1 MPDRPEG
8 DHRRIRTRTPLRSFR
23 ALILVALVVFAA
35 PVALAQAAPATKKRG
50 SSRPTVSGF
59 SFSPSTFAAGQ
70 MLSATRARRVTTIR
84 YRLSKRATVTIK
96 IARKLAG
103 RRSGR
108 RCVKS
113 TGKLR
118 SRPACTRYVAAGTLV
133 RPNQAAGQRAHAFSG
148 RIRGRALASGAY
160 RATIRAT
167 DKDHHKSRAKTARFT
182 IGSLQQQNNGSV
194 PTPVTPGPPGAQR
207 RNIRPCS
214 VTLPS
219 VAAVQSAVASAAAG
233 SVVCLAP
240 GTYGKLSLSGR
251 PAGEVVIQPAGT
263 ATIAGASLAGSHLT
277 LEGFNVVGDEVTV
290 QPGTDH
296 MTVQFNRISGG
307 YFGVQAG
314 PTTTTTVNDV
324 TIRGNQF
331 VGNYGED
338 AIRLNRYHDGDGD
351 GIGALIEGNDIT
363 GVVEDGAH
371 NDCLQT
377 VWVGDHLVFRRN
389 WLHANNCQGFFVKD
403 QASPIDT
410 IVVEDNLI
418 VDHNLPCQPAS
429 LCPTWV
435 LSPVQVF
442 GPLTS
447 LRFANNTVW
456 TPFRSGAVYMREG
469 SFGSFQFVDNVT
481 YNVQAPD
488 GATPFASYTAS
499 NNVTCGRGGSWPA
512 TGLTMACSLPFPNPA
527 TDDYRLGGGRGVT
540 WAPAEQHYGP

>member
-8 DHRRIRTRTPLRSFR
+8 DHRRSRSRASARGLR
-23 ALILVALVVFAA
+23 ALLLAAVLVLAA
-35 PVALAQAAPATKKRG
+35 PVALAEAAPATARS
-50 SSRPTVSGF
+50 SSRPSVSGF
-59 SFSPSTFAAGQ
+59 SFSPSTFPVGQ
-70 MLSATRARRVTTIR
+70 RLSATRAKSVTTIH
-84 YRLSKRATVTIK
+84 YRLSQRATVTIK
-96 IARKLAG
+96 FARKLTG
-103 RRSGR
+103 RRSGG
-108 RCVKS
+108 RCVKP
-113 TGKLR
+113 TTKLR
-118 SRPACTRYVAAGTLV
+118 SRRACSRFVAAGTLV
-133 RPNQAAGQRAHAFSG
+133 RAHQAAGQRAVAFSG
-148 RIRGRALASGAY
+148 RIGGRALAPGVY

-167 DKDHHKSRAKTARFT
+167 NSRHRKSRAKTARFT
-182 IGSLQQQNNGSV
+182 IGSAQQQNSGTP
-194 PTPVTPGPPGAQR
+194 PTPVAPTTPGAQR
-207 RNIRPCS
+207 RSIRPCS

-219 VAAVQSAVASAAAG
+219 VAAVQSAVTSAAAG
-233 SVVCLAP
+233 SVICLAP
-240 GTYGKLSLSGR
+240 GTYGKLSLSGH

-263 ATIAGASLAGSHLT
+263 ATIAGASLTGSHLT
-277 LEGFNVVGDEVTV
+277 LEGFNVAGDEVTV

-469 SFGSFQFVDNVT
+469 SFGSFQFVNNVT

-488 GATPFASYTAS
+488 GATPFANYTAS

-512 TGLTMACSLPFPNPA
+512 TGLTTACSLPFPNPA

>member
-8 DHRRIRTRTPLRSFR
+8 DHRRIRPRAPLRGFR
-23 ALILVALVVFAA
+23 VLILTALVVFAA
-35 PVALAQAAPATKKRG
+35 PVALAQAAPATKTRASG
-50 SSRPTVSGF
+50 RPTVSGF
-59 SFSPSTFAAGQ
+59 SFSPSTFPVGQ
-70 MLSATRARRVTTIR
+70 MLSAKRARSVTTIR
-84 YRLSKRATVTIK
+84 YRLSERATVTIK
-96 IARKLAG
+96 VARKLAG

-113 TGKLR
+113 TSKLR
-118 SRPACTRYVAAGTLV
+118 SRPACSRYVAAGTLV
-133 RPNQAAGQRAHAFSG
+133 RPNQAAGRRAHAFSG
-148 RIRGRALASGAY
+148 RIRGRALGSGAY

-219 VAAVQSAVASAAAG
+219 VVAVQAAVAVAPAG

-240 GTYGKLSLSGR
+240 GTYGKLSLSGH

-263 ATIAGASLAGSHLT
+263 ATIAGATLTGSHLT
-277 LEGFNVVGDEVTV
+277 LEGFNVAGDEVTV

-296 MTVQFNRISGG
+296 MAVQFNRISGG
-307 YFGVQAG
+307 FFGVQAG

-331 VGNYGED
+331 VGNFGED

-351 GIGALIEGNDIT
+351 GVGALIEGNEIT

-389 WLHANNCQGFFVKD
+389 WLHGNNCQGFFVKD
-403 QASPIDT
+403 QASPIDV

-435 LSPVQVF
+435 LSPVQIF

-447 LRFANNTVW
+447 LRMANNTVW
-456 TPFRSGAVYMREG
+456 TPFRNGGVYARGSGW
-469 SFGSFQFVDNVT
+469 GSFQFVNNVT
-481 YNVQAPD
+481 YRLDAPD
-488 GATPFASYTAS
+488 GNAPFASYSAS
-499 NNVTCGRGGSWPA
+499 NNVTCNRTGWPA
-512 TGLTMACSLPFPNPA
+512 TGVATACSLPFPNVA
-527 TDDYRLGGGRGVT
+527 AGDYRLGGGRGVT
-540 WAPAEQHYGP
+540 WAPAEQHFGP

>member
-8 DHRRIRTRTPLRSFR
+8 DHRRIRTRAPLRGFR
-23 ALILVALVVFAA
+23 ALILVALVVLAA
-35 PVALAQAAPATKKRG
+35 PVALAQAAPATKTRG
-50 SSRPTVSGF
+50 SNRPTVSGF
-59 SFSPSTFAAGQ
+59 SFSPSTFPVGQ
-70 MLSATRARRVTTIR
+70 RLSAARARSVTTIR
-84 YRLSKRATVTIK
+84 YRLSKRATVTIR

-108 RCVKS
+108 RCVKP
-113 TGKLR
+113 TTRLR
-118 SRPACTRYVAAGTLV
+118 SRAACSRFVAAGTLI

-148 RIRGRALASGAY
+148 RIRGRALAAGVY
-160 RATIRAT
+160 RATIRAV
-167 DKDHHKSRAKTARFT
+167 DKAHHKSRAKTARFT
-182 IGSLQQQNNGSV
+182 IGSAQQQNSSGSAPV
-194 PTPVTPGPPGAQR
+194 PSVPGAQR

-233 SVVCLAP
+233 SVICLAP
-240 GTYGKLSLSGR
+240 GTYGKLSLSGH

-263 ATIAGASLAGSHLT
+263 ATIAGATLSGSHLT

-307 YFGVQAG
+307 FFGVQAG

-331 VGNYGED
+331 VGNFGED

-351 GIGALIEGNDIT
+351 GIGALIEGNEIT

-389 WLHANNCQGFFVKD
+389 WLHGNNCQGFFVKD
-403 QASPIDT
+403 QASPIDA

-418 VDHNLPCQPAS
+418 VDHNLPCLPAS

-435 LSPVQVF
+435 LSPVQIF

-447 LRFANNTVW
+447 LRMANNTVW
-456 TPFRSGAVYMREG
+456 TPFRNGGVYARGSGW
-469 SFGSFQFVDNVT
+469 GSFQFVNNVT
-481 YNVQAPD
+481 YRLEAPD
-488 GATPFASYTAS
+488 GNAPFASYSAS
-499 NNVTCGRGGSWPA
+499 NNVTCNRTGWPA
-512 TGLTMACSLPFPNPA
+512 TGVATACSLPFPNVA
-527 TDDYRLGGGRGVT
+527 AGDYRLGDGRGVT
-540 WAPAEQHYGP
+540 WAPAEQHFGP